1 MNSLSIV
8 EGPLS
13 EVPQYKGNLVL
24 PQSVVANKQP
34 LNKGEQMK
42 HLMPPKKSLIQGT
55 RLCPHNIMGL
65 YWLHESIVV

>member
-34 LNKGEQMK
+34 LNKGEHPGK
-42 HLMPPKKSLIQGT
+42 NETFDATKKVPYTG
-55 RLCPHNIMGL
+55 
-65 YWLHESIVV
+65 HEIVLP